1 MKADTN
7 KARCYLFNQEG
18 GAGIFTIQFFPC
30 FCSNFLY
37 LKTFV
42 IKFQERITSD
52 IFGTQE

>member
-52 IFGTQE
+52 IFGA